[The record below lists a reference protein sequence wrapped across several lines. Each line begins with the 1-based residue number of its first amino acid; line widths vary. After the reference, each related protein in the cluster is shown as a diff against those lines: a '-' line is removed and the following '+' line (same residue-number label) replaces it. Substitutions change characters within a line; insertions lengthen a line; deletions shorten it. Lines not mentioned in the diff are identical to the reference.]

1 MAASKDDKNYQILA
15 TNRRARRDYE
25 LENEV
30 ECGIVLV
37 GSEVKSLR
45 SGRASIA
52 ESYAAVEHGELWLI
66 NSTIA
71 AHQDSGQFNHEEK
84 RKRKLLVKQRELA
97 KFWSATKREGMT
109 LVPLVMY
116 FNHAGRVK
124 VKLAVAKGRKR
135 FDKRQLEK
143 RRDWGREKARL
154 LRQSG

>member
-1 MAASKDDKNYQILA
+1 MPRA
-15 TNRRARRDYE
+15 TR
-25 LENEV
+25 
-30 ECGIVLV
+30 
-37 GSEVKSLR
+37 
-45 SGRASIA
+45 
-52 ESYAAVEHGELWLI
+52 AVEHGELWLI

-84 RKRKLLVKQRELA
+84 RKRKLLVRQRELA